1 VTATARQPLWPG
13 EAHALILACET
24 PREKLVV
31 LGLIET
37 GLPANEFS
45 RLTSGD
51 VNWHNAT
58 VCAPGTNVPVQV
70 SAMLLRLLRG
80 HFDHAVDLG
89 IGNRQIQ
96 RIVRL
101 VGHRA
106 GLKKDISPDILRRT
120 KYWNSVSNEA
130 KNRGSRVL
138 LEAANAAPDVILIA
152 DDERRY
158 VDLNRAASEALGL
171 PREAIIG
178 RRIEEFFSEPGGEP
192 IPATWSR
199 LLADGEQFGVRQL
212 RHGSAATFEYR
223 AKANFVPGL
232 HVSILR
238 LVPGTYR
245 KRSPGPEGSPQGS
258 PLGSGAVA

>member
-1 VTATARQPLWPG
+1 MTTTARQPLWPG

-24 PREKLVV
+24 SRERLVF

-37 GLPANEFS
+37 GLPADEFS
-45 RLTSGD
+45 RLTSAD
-51 VNWHNAT
+51 VNWPDAT
-58 VCAPGTNVPVQV
+58 VCATGSTVTVQV
-70 SAMLLRLLRG
+70 SAVLLRLLRE
-80 HFDHAVDLG
+80 HFDHTADLG

-106 GLKKDISPDILRRT
+106 GLKRDISPDILRRT
-120 KYWNSVSNEA
+120 RFWNSVSIEA
-130 KNRGSRVL
+130 NHEGSRVL
-138 LEAANAAPDVILIA
+138 LEAANGALDVILIA

-178 RRIEEFFSEPGGEP
+178 RRIEEFFAEPSGEP
-192 IPATWSR
+192 IHATWSR
-199 LLADGEQFGVRQL
+199 LLTDGEQFGVRQL
-212 RHGSAATFEYR
+212 RGGSGATFEYR

-232 HVSILR
+232 HVSVLR
-238 LVPGTYR
+238 LVPARLSKGCIQILSCGRDQGT
-245 KRSPGPEGSPQGS
+245 
-258 PLGSGAVA
+258 